1 MEINLTLQQKQ
12 TLAQSQIQS
21 LNILSFNSIELN
33 QFLHEEY
40 LENPLLNYSETVPD
54 IISFEPITS
63 YKNDDFSLNN
73 TKLEDSF
80 IKDYLMH
87 QLDLTRYNTYELNLI
102 HYLIDC
108 LDDIGYFHFSIDEIS
123 EATNANPDIIK
134 SCLNDLKSLEPSGI
148 FSANLAD
155 CLISQLDPAAEGY
168 LYMKKIIS
176 DHLEDIAYGKIS
188 TISRA
193 LHLSSAN
200 VRKYIDRIRLLNPKP
215 LSGFVPDS
223 PSYIVPDI
231 IFSKEKGFWD
241 ITLNDNWITNYHLN
255 DYYISMLDS
264 TTDPELVAYFE
275 KKLKSIQFIFACIQQ
290 RRKTLLA
297 IAREILE
304 EQKDFFNLQCELKPM
319 TMTSL
324 SKKLGIHPSTVSR
337 AIKGKYIQ
345 YPGNSILCKDLFSTS
360 VTSASDTGDLL
371 SKSNIKL
378 VIKELIDKENKSTPL
393 SDQTIVKLLKGQDI
407 SISRRTVAKYRLE
420 LGIGSSAERKE
431 CL

>member
-73 TKLEDSF
+73 TKLEDSS

-155 CLISQLDPAAEGY
+155 CLIL
-168 LYMKKIIS
+168 
-176 DHLEDIAYGKIS
+176 
-188 TISRA
+188 
-193 LHLSSAN
+193 
-200 VRKYIDRIRLLNPKP
+200 V
-215 LSGFVPDS
+215 
-223 PSYIVPDI
+223 
-231 IFSKEKGFWD
+231 
-241 ITLNDNWITNYHLN
+241 NWIL
-255 DYYISMLDS
+255 
-264 TTDPELVAYFE
+264 
-275 KKLKSIQFIFACIQQ
+275 
-290 RRKTLLA
+290 
-297 IAREILE
+297 
-304 EQKDFFNLQCELKPM
+304 
-319 TMTSL
+319 
-324 SKKLGIHPSTVSR
+324 
-337 AIKGKYIQ
+337 
-345 YPGNSILCKDLFSTS
+345 
-360 VTSASDTGDLL
+360 
-371 SKSNIKL
+371 
-378 VIKELIDKENKSTPL
+378 
-393 SDQTIVKLLKGQDI
+393 LLKVI
-407 SISRRTVAKYRLE
+407 CI
-420 LGIGSSAERKE
+420 
-431 CL
+431 

>member
-1 MEINLTLQQKQ
+1 
-12 TLAQSQIQS
+12 
-21 LNILSFNSIELN
+21 
-33 QFLHEEY
+33 
-40 LENPLLNYSETVPD
+40 
-54 IISFEPITS
+54 
-63 YKNDDFSLNN
+63 
-73 TKLEDSF
+73 
-80 IKDYLMH
+80 
-87 QLDLTRYNTYELNLI
+87 
-102 HYLIDC
+102 
-108 LDDIGYFHFSIDEIS
+108 
-123 EATNANPDIIK
+123 
-134 SCLNDLKSLEPSGI
+134 
-148 FSANLAD
+148 
-155 CLISQLDPAAEGY
+155 
-168 LYMKKIIS
+168 
-176 DHLEDIAYGKIS
+176 
-188 TISRA
+188 
-193 LHLSSAN
+193 
-200 VRKYIDRIRLLNPKP
+200 
-215 LSGFVPDS
+215 
-223 PSYIVPDI
+223 
-231 IFSKEKGFWD
+231 
-241 ITLNDNWITNYHLN
+241 
-255 DYYISMLDS
+255 MLDS